1 MNTMMLLIGSIFI
14 LILLIGLLIYKN
26 TKASFKLIIE
36 KGIITERSGDIP
48 SEFLYDIQ
56 QLARINKPEKLL
68 LKGCGI
74 TANKPELKITGVID
88 EQLKTKMEQSLIL
101 SLQ

>member
-1 MNTMMLLIGSIFI
+1 MLIISGIFI
-14 LILLIGLLIYKN
+14 LMLLVGLLIYKN
-26 TKASFKLIIE
+26 KKASFKIIIE
-36 KGIITERSGDIP
+36 KGVITERNGDVP

-56 QLARINKPEKLL
+56 QLARINKPEKLV
-68 LKGCGI
+68 LKVYGI
-74 TANKPELKITGVID
+74 ANNKPELKITGVID